1 MNKRKSFK
9 EFAEEVI
16 QARGHFD
23 ASNHYHLRDIVHKA
37 IDYYQL
43 KSFVQVEI
51 IGNRRI
57 ETLHLASIV
66 EENMLLR
73 LAEITG
79 NMDECSLEVIYDSCV
94 VRKH

>member
-1 MNKRKSFK
+1 MSKWKSFE
-9 EFAEEVI
+9 EFAEEEI
-16 QARGHFD
+16 QAIDHFD
-23 ASNHYHLRDIVHKA
+23 ASNHYHLRDIVRKA

-66 EENMLLR
+66 EENMLLK
-73 LAEITG
+73 LAEIAG
-79 NMDECSLEVIYDSCV
+79 NMDESSLEIIYDSCI